1 MSGPLRVR
9 VGRSDTLVTLLA
21 FAHGIACAAL
31 WISPVP
37 TLICSAASVALAFS
51 VRRCLHRHA
60 FRTAPDALVE
70 LELYE
75 DCTASAYTVDGRWL
89 QFRVIGS
96 SFASQVLTVLNL
108 RAEGTWRMRSVL
120 ITRDCIDHHA
130 FRRLRVWLR
139 WHCAT
144 RIAAADADPGK

>member
-1 MSGPLRVR
+1 MTGPLRIR
-9 VGRSDTLVTLLA
+9 VGRSGTLIAL
-21 FAHGIACAAL
+21 FANGHGIAGAAL
-31 WISPVP
+31 WISPAAP
-37 TLICSAASVALAFS
+37 LICCVVSVGVALSAAW
-51 VRRCLHRHA
+51 CLHRHA

-89 QFRVIGS
+89 QYRIIGS

-108 RAEGTWRMRSVL
+108 RPEGTWRMRSVL

-139 WHCAT
+139 WHCAM
-144 RIAAADADPGK
+144 RIATADGDPGK